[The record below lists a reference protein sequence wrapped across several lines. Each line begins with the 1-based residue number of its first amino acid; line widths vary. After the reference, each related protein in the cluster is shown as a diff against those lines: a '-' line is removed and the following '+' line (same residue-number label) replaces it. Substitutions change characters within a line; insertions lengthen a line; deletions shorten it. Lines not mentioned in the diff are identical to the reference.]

1 MHTMHNGRIGLA
13 RGLLLLGLLLSPCL
27 AHSQAR
33 APQTLRDC
41 ENCPEMVVLPRGTFT
56 MGVPAGEE
64 ERETVPVDVRGRSSP
79 QTRVTI
85 APGLAMA
92 ARPVT
97 RGEFAAFVAA
107 TGYAPGTGCWAFV
120 NNGTSYE
127 YIERPGLNWR
137 DPGYPQADNHP
148 VVCVS
153 WEDANAYA
161 EWLSRRT
168 GRVYRLPS
176 EAEWEYAA
184 RAGTTGPRFWGD
196 VNAQACQYA
205 NVADLTLATALNL
218 DRRPQFS
225 FRCNDGFIYTAPVGS
240 FRPNQFGLYDM
251 LGNVWQWTM
260 DCLNPDLAGQASDG
274 AARTTGDCVTRMM
287 RGGSWSHLPW
297 YVRAGN
303 RARGNAADRF
313 NFAGFRLVRE
323 R

>member
-1 MHTMHNGRIGLA
+1 
-13 RGLLLLGLLLSPCL
+13 
-27 AHSQAR
+27 
-33 APQTLRDC
+33 
-41 ENCPEMVVLPRGTFT
+41 MVMLPRGTFT

-107 TGYAPGTGCWAFV
+107 TGYAPGSSCWAFS
-120 NNGTSYE
+120 NNGSSYE
-127 YIERPGLNWR
+127 YLERAGLNWR
-137 DPGYPQADNHP
+137 DPGFSQADNHP

-168 GRVYRLPS
+168 GHVYRLPS

-184 RAGTTGPRFWGD
+184 RAGTTGARFWGD
-196 VNAQACQYA
+196 ANSQACQFA
-205 NVADLTLATALNL
+205 NVADLTLASALNL

-225 FRCNDGFIYTAPVGS
+225 FRCNDGFVYTAPVGS
-240 FRPNQFGLYDM
+240 FRPNPFGLYDM

-260 DCLNPDLAGQASDG
+260 DCLNPDLSGQSSDG
-274 AARTTGDCVTRMM
+274 ATRTTGDCATRMM

-303 RARGNAADRF
+303 RARGHATDRF